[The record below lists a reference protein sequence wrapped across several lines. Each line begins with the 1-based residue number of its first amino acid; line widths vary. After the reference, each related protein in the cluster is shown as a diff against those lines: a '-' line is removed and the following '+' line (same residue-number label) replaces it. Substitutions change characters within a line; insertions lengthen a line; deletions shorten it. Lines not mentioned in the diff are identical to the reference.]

1 MDHST
6 APATTSTDPPQL
18 RLLAPASFNFAATIT
33 FPPLARRAPPP
44 SPLHVAPSRTLP
56 APPPPAATPVAAA
69 PVGSACTTRVG
80 GSGRSDVCCE
90 VGGGT
95 QLRGSR
101 RGTGDGGW
109 APPAPRGP
117 RSFTPCRWSA
127 GATARRGGSACAP
140 QRSGGERMGAPRLW
154 DTTAVGGRWRW
165 RGWGWR
171 RTAQESW
178 EWGGTQEILT
188 EGLHAPWV
196 GSAKVPADVPC
207 HSATRKFNR
216 RQEKTTETEEHHREA
231 LDGASVAVRRVDPNQ
246 IRLPRSQR
254 MPTISALDPARHP
267 TFQHHNNT
275 HAVILLWARSG
286 VVYSPHDGSVSL
298 VFTVFEV

>member
-1 MDHST
+1 
-6 APATTSTDPPQL
+6 
-18 RLLAPASFNFAATIT
+18 
-33 FPPLARRAPPP
+33 
-44 SPLHVAPSRTLP
+44 
-56 APPPPAATPVAAA
+56 
-69 PVGSACTTRVG
+69 
-80 GSGRSDVCCE
+80 
-90 VGGGT
+90 
-95 QLRGSR
+95 
-101 RGTGDGGW
+101 
-109 APPAPRGP
+109 
-117 RSFTPCRWSA
+117 
-127 GATARRGGSACAP
+127 
-140 QRSGGERMGAPRLW
+140 MGAPRLW

-267 TFQHHNNT
+267 TLFQHHNNT

-286 VVYSPHDGSVSL
+286 VVSSQLATASDAPIPAALADPPL
-298 VFTVFEV
+298 VVKFRAAIEPLLLQPRRPPGPPLPLPPTPPASTGAAPGVGGT